1 MEGDAKTIYLLD
13 LIQNQKVCLRCIND
27 TCKINEDH
35 GTPFPEK
42 ERMSVFVKNPTY
54 IKKFGKLIET
64 SNVDFNG
71 KKPFYTFCQFFQN
84 CNNCNEGRYKCVNY
98 ENKQVILCYPVL
110 DNIKTKVT
118 VGVHIDIK
126 LILKGTKYDVSFMPL
141 EINNHLNYH
150 NSSKNK
156 INLNNINFKN
166 NNRFVDDN
174 RFIDDNRFV
183 DDNRF
188 IDDNIPVNDNYH
200 NTDNNFPSLSPN
212 VKIKEGFVKDYS
224 KIKNIVKLEES
235 LNIEKEED
243 SDNNF
248 PSLSPNIKNNEESV
262 KDSSKL
268 KVILKMN
275 NTKNKDT
282 KDMIKIDNS
291 KNINEE
297 SSDRL
302 IYEKDNLISEMNR
315 LIIEKDNLII
325 EKNNLIIQKENDSLK
340 NELNLANNYI
350 KELQNELL
358 DLKFELKKKED
369 KLDREILK
377 NKNKDVIDEY
387 IMNIKEINTRVT
399 EEYIKREL
407 KDYEIGI

>member
-54 IKKFGKLIET
+54 IKKFGKLIEI
-64 SNVDFNG
+64 SNLDFNG

-84 CNNCNEGRYKCVNY
+84 CNNCFEGRYKCVNY

-141 EINNHLNYH
+141 DIDNRLHNH

-174 RFIDDNRFV
+174 
-183 DDNRF
+183 
-188 IDDNIPVNDNYH
+188 IPVDDNYH
-200 NTDNNFPSLSPN
+200 NIDNNFPSLSPN
-212 VKIKEGFVKDYS
+212 VKTKEGFVKDYS

-243 SDNNF
+243 SDNNI

-268 KVILKMN
+268 KNILNIN
-275 NTKNKDT
+275 NNKNKDRKNT
-282 KDMIKIDNS
+282 MNLDNS
-291 KNINEE
+291 KYINEE
-297 SSDRL
+297 SSDKL
-302 IYEKDNLISEMNR
+302 IYEKDNLINEMNR
-315 LIIEKDNLII
+315 LIFEKDNLII
-325 EKNNLIIQKENDSLK
+325 EKNNLIIEKENNSLK
-340 NELNLANNYI
+340 NELNIANNYL
-350 KELQNELL
+350 KELQNELV
-358 DLKFELKKKED
+358 DLKIELKRKEER
-369 KLDREILK
+369 LDREILK